1 MSQYSQDKRITING
15 LDFHYRDWGGSGRS
29 LVLLHGLA
37 STCRIWDLVAPI
49 LSEDYSVV
57 ALDQRGHGESAK
69 PEEGYHFAA
78 VAHDLLGFIRGT
90 GLDRPII
97 VGHYWGGD
105 VALEFSVAY
114 PSAAS
119 GLCFVDGGMIEPS
132 ARYPSLEE
140 TRVQMAPPVLT
151 GMTVDQFLERIRN
164 GNQARMMTPRVEG
177 SYSRQLCRTGGQ
189 YNPSSAQPREPH
201 KNHRTPVG
209 APPSPT
215 GPPGGVSGAAP
226 ARPAAQQPRSSG
238 TAGAKGSQRRRCRR
252 VRATEQGCLVGGQ
265 RPRRP
270 PAASGVGCQRFTGT
284 HPGRILRLRRL
295 G

>member
-1 MSQYSQDKRITING
+1 MSQYPQDKRVTVNG

-37 STCRIWDLVAPI
+37 STCHIWDLVAPI

-69 PEEGYHFAA
+69 PEGGYDFAS
-78 VAHDLLGFIRGT
+78 VANDLLGFIQGM

-97 VGHYWGGD
+97 VGHSWGGD

-119 GLCFVDGGMIEPS
+119 GLCFVDGGMVEPS

-140 TRVQMAPPVLT
+140 ARVQMAPPVLT

-164 GNQARMMTPRVEG
+164 GNQARMMTPRVEEAILANFAVLEDNTIRPQL
-177 SYSRQLCRTGGQ
+177 SRENHIRIIEALWEHHPPQL
-189 YNPSSAQPREPH
+189 YPRLEC
-201 KNHRTPVG
+201 PVLLL
-209 APPSPT
+209 
-215 GPPGGVSGAAP
+215 P
-226 ARPAAQQPRSSG
+226 ARQRSNPTAMERQEGKEDGVAAAAGSMQRSKVVWLEDSIHD
-238 TAGAKGSQRRRCRR
+238 
-252 VRATEQGCLVGGQ
+252 VPLQ
-265 RPRRP
+265 RPELV
-270 PAASGVGCQRFTGT
+270 ASVIREHIQEGFFG
-284 HPGRILRLRRL
+284 
-295 G
+295 

>member
-1 MSQYSQDKRITING
+1 MSQYSQDKRITVNG

-37 STCRIWDLVAPI
+37 STCHIWDLVAPI
-49 LSEDYSVV
+49 LSKDYYVV

-69 PEEGYHFAA
+69 PEDGYHFAS
-78 VAHDLLGFIRGT
+78 VAHDLLGFIQGM

-97 VGHYWGGD
+97 IGHSWGGD

-114 PSAAS
+114 PSAAR

-164 GNQARMMTPRVEG
+164 GNQAHMLTPWVEEAILANFAVLDDNTIRPQLSRENHMRIIEALWEHHPPQLYPRVE
-177 SYSRQLCRTGGQ
+177 C
-189 YNPSSAQPREPH
+189 
-201 KNHRTPVG
+201 PVLLL
-209 APPSPT
+209 
-215 GPPGGVSGAAP
+215 P
-226 ARPAAQQPRSSG
+226 ARQRDNPAAMGRLERREASVAAAAGSMPRSKVVWLEDS
-238 TAGAKGSQRRRCRR
+238 
-252 VRATEQGCLVGGQ
+252 VHDVPLQ
-265 RPRRP
+265 RPELV
-270 PAASGVGCQRFTGT
+270 ASVVREHIQEGFFG
-284 HPGRILRLRRL
+284 
-295 G
+295 